1 MKQKKCVSQH
11 VGTRLDNAFIKRDS
25 KVNHFDKED
34 KCTLSAIFKR
44 VHRQNKN
51 QIAVNANLECPVNQ
65 HNNTYR
71 LPRFF
76 IEEKAVTNLA
86 TFRYLSQEYKK
97 IQVVISD
104 LKISKKQA
112 K

>member
-1 MKQKKCVSQH
+1 MKQKKCASKH
-11 VGTRLDNAFIKRDS
+11 EGTRLDPSFIKRDS
-25 KVNHFDKED
+25 KVNHFDKEN
-34 KCTLSAIFKR
+34 KRTLSAIFRR
-44 VHRQNKN
+44 VYRQNKN
-51 QIAVNANLECPVNQ
+51 QIEVNPTLECPVNQ
-65 HNNTYR
+65 QNNTYH

-76 IEEKAVTNLA
+76 IEEKAATNLA
-86 TFRYLSQEYKK
+86 TFSYLSQEYKK